1 MPNRRQI
8 LQALIVAA
16 AAPRTVGGQPPAPR
30 FGPLRPDPAEILDLP
45 EGFSYSIVSRA
56 GDPMDDGLLVPP
68 RADGMAAFDAGDGR
82 VALVRNHENHP
93 ARPGGFGPELER
105 LAEIDTAVVYD
116 YGKGLTP
123 GTGGTTTV
131 IYDPATDEVQR
142 QYLSLAGTEIN
153 CAGGA
158 TPWGTWLS
166 CEECFE
172 DPGIRRTRG
181 RDVIRER
188 RHGYIF
194 EVPWQSDGPVTPQP
208 LRAMGRFEHEAAAVN
223 PASGIV
229 YMTED
234 KHESLVYRYIPDIPG
249 NLAAGGRLQ
258 AMMIR
263 GLPAADTRN
272 WDASALLPRDTWF
285 DVEWLDLDNPD
296 PDENDLR
303 LRGHALGAARFARGE
318 GLAYADGSLF
328 MTATIGGP
336 ARLGQ
341 VFEIDLSPN
350 DGTASEAAQ
359 PTRIRLLAESDTDS
373 IMANADNLTM
383 GPWGDL
389 VICEDTVAHCGL
401 VGLTP
406 DGIEYHIAD
415 NPYSTS
421 ELAGVCFSP
430 DGRTLFVNIQDRGL
444 TLAVRGPWDSA
455 ET

>member
-16 AAPRTVGGQPPAPR
+16 AAPRTFAGQPITPR

-45 EGFSYSIVSRA
+45 EGFSYSVVSRA

-82 VALVRNHENHP
+82 IALVRNHENHP
-93 ARPGGFGPELER
+93 SRPGGFGTALER
-105 LAEIDTAVVYD
+105 LGEIDPAVVYD

-131 IYDPATDEVQR
+131 IYDPAAGEVLR
-142 QYLSLAGTEIN
+142 QHLSLAGTEIN

-172 DPGIRRTRG
+172 DPGVRPTRG
-181 RDVIRER
+181 RDIHRER
-188 RHGYIF
+188 RHGYVF
-194 EVPWQSDGPVTPQP
+194 EVPWQSDGPVTPKP

-234 KHESLVYRYIPDIPG
+234 KHESLVYRYIPDVPG

-258 AMMIR
+258 AMKIG
-263 GLPAADTRN
+263 GLPSADTRN
-272 WDASALLPRDTWF
+272 WEASASMPRDIWF

-350 DGTASEAAQ
+350 DGSASEAAQ

-406 DGIEYHIAD
+406 DGTEYHIAD
-415 NPYSTS
+415 NPYTTS
-421 ELAGVCFSP
+421 ELAGVCFAP

-444 TLAVRGPWDSA
+444 TLAIRGPWERA

>member
-16 AAPRTVGGQPPAPR
+16 AAPRTFAGPPTTPR
-30 FGPLRPDPAEILDLP
+30 FGPLRPDPAGILDLP
-45 EGFSYSIVSRA
+45 EGFSYSVVSRA
-56 GDPMDDGLLVPP
+56 GDLMDDGLLVPP
-68 RADGMAAFDAGDGR
+68 RADGMAAFDAGDGSI
-82 VALVRNHENHP
+82 ALVRNHENHP
-93 ARPGGFGPELER
+93 SRPGGFGTGLER
-105 LAEIDTAVVYD
+105 LGEIDPAVVYD

-131 IYDPATDEVQR
+131 IYDPATDEVRR
-142 QYLSLAGTEIN
+142 QHLSLAGTEVN

-172 DPGIRRTRG
+172 DPGIRQTRG
-181 RDVIRER
+181 RDVFREQ

-194 EVPWQSDGPVTPQP
+194 EVPWQSDGPVTPKP

-234 KHESLVYRYIPDIPG
+234 KHESLVYRYIPEVPG

-258 AMMIR
+258 AMAIT
-263 GLPAADTRN
+263 GLPSADTRN
-272 WDASALLPRDTWF
+272 WDAAALVPRDTWF

-341 VFEIDLSPN
+341 VFEIDLSPG
-350 DGTASEAAQ
+350 DGSASETAQ

-389 VICEDTVAHCGL
+389 IICEDTVAHCGL
-401 VGLTP
+401 IGLTP
-406 DGIEYHIAD
+406 DGSEYHIAD
-415 NPYSTS
+415 NPYTTS

-430 DGRTLFVNIQDRGL
+430 DGRTLFVNVQDRGL
-444 TLAVRGPWDSA
+444 TLAIRGPWERA

>member
-1 MPNRRQI
+1 MPTRRQI
-8 LQALIVAA
+8 LHALILAA
-16 AAPRTVGGQPPAPR
+16 AAPRTFARQPTAPG
-30 FGPLRPDPAEILDLP
+30 FGPLHPDPSGILDLP

-68 RADGMAAFDAGDGR
+68 RADGMATFDAGNGQ

-93 ARPGGFGPELER
+93 SRPGGFGPNLER
-105 LAEIDTAVVYD
+105 LTEIDPAVVYD
-116 YGKGLTP
+116 YGKGRTP

-131 IYDPATDEVQR
+131 IYDPVTDEVHR
-142 QYLSLAGTEIN
+142 QYLSLAGTEVN

-172 DPGIRRTRG
+172 DPGTRPTRG
-181 RDVIRER
+181 RDVFREQ
-188 RHGYIF
+188 RHGYVF
-194 EVPWQSDGPVTPQP
+194 EVPWRSDGPVKPKP

-223 PASGIV
+223 PSSGIV

-249 NLAAGGRLQ
+249 DLAAGGRLQ
-258 AMMIR
+258 AMTIK
-263 GLPAADTRN
+263 GLPSADTRN
-272 WDASALLPRDTWF
+272 WDVAASVPRNTWF

-341 VFEIDLSPN
+341 VFEIELSPD
-350 DGTASEAAQ
+350 DGTPAEARQ
-359 PTRIRLLAESDTDS
+359 PARIRLLAESSTDS
-373 IMANADNLTM
+373 ILANADNLTM

-389 VICEDTVAHCGL
+389 VICEDTIAHCGL
-401 VGLTP
+401 VGLTT
-406 DGIEYHIAD
+406 DGIEYRIAD

-444 TLAVRGPWDSA
+444 TLAIRGPWERA
-455 ET
+455 QA